1 MSTLNPQNLL
11 DLKNKTTS
19 SESSVRS
26 IARPL
31 DLCYQNA
38 NFKLTYHL
46 NVDFTSDSSHKTI
59 NQYIVGKVLGNGVHG
74 MVRLATDCSSNKEY
88 AIKIT
93 EKRSKGIRRL
103 TSNRNPLQLKFPR
116 FDVDGLDRIRKEIS
130 ILKKCN
136 HPNIVKLKE
145 VIDDCKAKR
154 IFMVIEYA
162 ELGEIKWRDKDGIPI
177 LGFKKT
183 QKIFHELVL
192 GLEHLHN
199 LGIIHRDI
207 KPANLLLSKDGQLKI
222 TDFGVSYIGS
232 VTKFSSYFE
241 KSLQKSLK
249 TPYSNTSFKGN
260 TVNAHSNSKLNKPA
274 KTPNTSPLSLKEL
287 PSIKSLRLSSSPSK
301 VSSSKFSSSK
311 MVKKNSKFSSPT
323 KKYKKTANNTCTIY
337 QLGAKDLNNLKNTDQ
352 GKNSKN
358 KYFGWI
364 KNIFK
369 LSKSTKNIK
378 NASRKTTKSQ
388 PISSPS
394 FIGNAAV
401 QKNEPSDFDS
411 YSRSEDFEF
420 SGKYTENNIDLS
432 DTDEFFSSDSNQS
445 EISFTS
451 TNRSTDFKNFTL
463 HDKDDK
469 ITNSIPTR
477 DSQYRLDLNS
487 NFSFTHK
494 SNEINYAKLPIS
506 NSQDR
511 DTSPAKN
518 QALKVPNEHSGTL
531 NEVFGK
537 NEALDSTHELEKTV
551 GTPAFFAPELCC
563 GKEGLIKILGLE
575 YKNYIMSSDSEDSIR
590 KTKHT
595 KSNKTTKTAES
606 EKKTGAK
613 RKDKPLASFHS
624 TRYSTENSKNSGK
637 IIYKDDFCNNKPL
650 VIANKQ
656 INSNKSLS
664 YDSLE
669 CSNALKDQ
677 NSNNT
682 QNKSPKRII
691 KIKNL
696 AENNNSE
703 PATKDNIDVF
713 ADMSND
719 FKGNGSCVPVKNSKE
734 ATLKFVK
741 SDYITPAIDFW
752 AVGVTLYAFSFGK
765 LPFLA
770 SNEYELFNL
779 IPKIEPKIP
788 PISMESVTSDVT
800 NNKEDMGN
808 ELLAMIHRLLDKNCL
823 NRITAAEIKKTNY
836 FNKLD

>member
-1 MSTLNPQNLL
+1 MSAVNPQKLL
-11 DLKNKTTS
+11 DLNNETAS
-19 SESSVRS
+19 SENSVRN

-31 DLCYQNA
+31 DSRYQNVD
-38 NFKLTYHL
+38 FKLTHHL

-59 NQYIVGKVLGNGVHG
+59 NQYIIGKVLGNGVHG

-93 EKRSKGIRRL
+93 EKRRKGIRRL

-145 VIDDCKAKR
+145 VIDDNKAKR

-162 ELGEIKWRDKDGIPI
+162 ELGEIKWRDKEGTPI

-192 GLEHLHN
+192 GLEYLHN

-207 KPANLLLSKDGQLKI
+207 KPANLLLSKDGQVKI

-232 VTKFSSYFE
+232 ASKFSSYFE

-249 TPYSNTSFKGN
+249 TPYSNISFKGSKI
-260 TVNAHSNSKLNKPA
+260 NAHSNSNLNNLA
-274 KTPNTSPLSLKEL
+274 KNPNTSPLSLKEL
-287 PSIKSLRLSSSPSK
+287 PSIKSIRLSSSPSK
-301 VSSSKFSSSK
+301 VSSLRTE
-311 MVKKNSKFSSPT
+311 KKNSKFSSPT
-323 KKYKKTANNTCTIY
+323 KKNKKIANNTNTIY
-337 QLGAKDLNNLKNTDQ
+337 HLGSKDLNNLKNINQ

-369 LSKSTKNIK
+369 APKSKESTKKIPNKSI
-378 NASRKTTKSQ
+378 KSQ
-388 PISSPS
+388 LISSSS
-394 FIGNAAV
+394 FIGSIAI
-401 QKNEPSDFDS
+401 QKNEPNDFDS
-411 YSRSEDFEF
+411 YSNNDDFEF
-420 SGKYTENNIDLS
+420 SGKYAENNIDLS
-432 DTDEFFSSDSNQS
+432 DTDEFFSSDSDQS

-451 TNRSTDFKNFTL
+451 TNRSTDFKNFSL
-463 HDKDDK
+463 HDKGDK
-469 ITNSIPTR
+469 IKNSNPTR
-477 DSQYRLDLNS
+477 GSQYMLDINP
-487 NFSFTHK
+487 NFSFTHNA
-494 SNEINYAKLPIS
+494 NEINSVKLPTF
-506 NSQDR
+506 NLQDT
-511 DTSPAKN
+511 DTAPAIN
-518 QALKVPNEHSGTL
+518 QASKVPKEHSGTL

-595 KSNKTTKTAES
+595 KRNKIAES
-606 EKKTGAK
+606 VESDKKTSK
-613 RKDKPLASFHS
+613 RKDEPLASFHN
-624 TRYSTENSKNSGK
+624 TRYSIEKSENSDK
-637 IIYKDDFCNNKPL
+637 IVHKDDFCNNESV
-650 VIANKQ
+650 VIADKQ
-656 INSNKSLS
+656 FSSNKSLS
-664 YDSLE
+664 NDSME
-669 CSNALKDQ
+669 FSNVLKYQ
-677 NSNNT
+677 NSNIK
-682 QNKSPKRII
+682 QNMSPKKSL
-691 KIKNL
+691 KIKKF

-703 PATKDNIDVF
+703 PGAIDNIDVF
-713 ADMSND
+713 ADMKSD
-719 FKGNGSCVPVKNSKE
+719 FNCNGSDVSVKNSKE
-734 ATLKFVK
+734 VTMKFVK

-788 PISMESVTSDVT
+788 PISMESVTSDVS
-800 NNKEDMGN
+800 NNKEEMGN
-808 ELLAMIHRLLDKNCL
+808 ELLTMIHRLLDKNCL
-823 NRITAAEIKKTNY
+823 NRITAAEIKKTKY
-836 FNKLD
+836 FIKSD